1 MEKAK
6 TGNALVRIQQISVL
20 YMVIWTISPFMEID
34 NIWRFAAL
42 GAFVLWLIC
51 AMNRGLHLEKI
62 HMMALA
68 FVALVVIV
76 NIIENNGFGKIMRPI
91 QYYMMVLFFVIGHFY
106 KDKWKEL
113 YFIIPIVLLLLIYFN
128 FKSAFTVMDDPTIAR
143 KLVRN
148 DEAIYK
154 YLRDGIGGYSLLYPQ
169 VVSFP
174 VLVKWLSES
183 YKKNK
188 LYFFMGIVWLV
199 SYTLFVLNANYSIAI
214 TGTIISLIILLFY
227 KGHSAALAFTVSV
240 GLFFALMLMILY
252 WDSFRNMLLEFFDGT
267 AVAKKINDLVA
278 TSESGATEGSINE
291 RIIKYKAT
299 LENIFRYPIIG
310 SLWWGGSGGHSAL
323 ADSFAT
329 YGLFG
334 GAIFC
339 KVMYFVPTTYKK
351 LFGYK
356 PIQQIA
362 NANLVILLFVT
373 LLDSVSYSFLGMVL
387 IVTPILYENI
397 IEWDGLIAN
406 NEQPIKIE
414 KEEIQNVS
422 ATLPKTT

>member
-62 HMMALA
+62 HMLALA

-76 NIIENNGFGKIMRPI
+76 NIIQTNGFGKIMRPI
-91 QYYMMVLFFVIGHFY
+91 QYYMMVLFFIIGHFY

-113 YFIIPIVLLLLIYFN
+113 YFIVPIILLLLIFFN

-148 DEAIYK
+148 DEEIYQ
-154 YLRDGIGGYSLLYPQ
+154 YLRQGIGGYSLIYPQ

-174 VLVKWLSES
+174 VLVMWI
-183 YKKNK
+183 YKSLNQKK
-188 LYFFMGIVWLV
+188 LNFIIGIVWLV
-199 SYTLFVLNANYSIAI
+199 SYVLFVINANYSIAI
-214 TGTIISLIILLFY
+214 TGSLFSLIILLFY
-227 KGHSAALAFTVSV
+227 KGHSAALAFSVSV
-240 GLFFALMLMILY
+240 GLFIALMLMILY
-252 WDSFRNMLLEFFDGT
+252 WESFRNMLLEFFDGT

-278 TSESGATEGSINE
+278 TSESGQAEGSINA
-291 RIIKYKAT
+291 RII
-299 LENIFRYPIIG
+299 RYQLDIETIIHFPIVGGLCWG
-310 SLWWGGSGGHSAL
+310 SGGGHSAIGG
-323 ADSFAT
+323 AFAQ

-334 GAIFC
+334 GYVFCKIMYSVPAIF
-339 KVMYFVPTTYKK
+339 KK
-351 LFGYK
+351 QFGYK
-356 PIQQIA
+356 HIQQMA
-362 NANLVILLFVT
+362 NANLVVLLYVT
-373 LLDSVSYSFLGMVL
+373 MLDSMTYSFIGMIL
-387 IVTPILYENI
+387 IITPILYENI
-397 IEWDGLIAN
+397 IEWDGLVAN
-406 NEQPIKIE
+406 NEQPDKFVI
-414 KEEIQNVS
+414 EEIQNVS
-422 ATLPKTT
+422 KSLPKTT